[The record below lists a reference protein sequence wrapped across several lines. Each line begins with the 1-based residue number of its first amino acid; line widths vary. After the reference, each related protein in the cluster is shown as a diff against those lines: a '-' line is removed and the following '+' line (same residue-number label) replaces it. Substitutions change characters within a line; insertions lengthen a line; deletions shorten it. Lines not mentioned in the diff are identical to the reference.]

1 MFQVQVKLNNNTI
14 HDNKYK
20 SLKEIAEILGMTYQQ
35 VADIN
40 SGRFCPKFINK
51 KFIFQP
57 EITINRVEDTDF
69 FTKTIIN

>member
-14 HDNKYK
+14 HDNQYK
-20 SLKEIAEILGMTYQQ
+20 SLKEIADILGMTYQQ

-40 SGRFCPKFINK
+40 SGRFCPTFINK

-57 EITINRVEDTDF
+57 EIFINRIKTTINS
-69 FTKTIIN
+69 